1 MHSKSDNIEIMII
14 EEADEVIKNFLIHKK
29 IDIKIIYNQWE
40 VMILSWIMFSCFII
54 NVNRGESYKDSPEW
68 IKNIKTMI
76 NPVSKKY
83 AVTVA
88 LNDEETEK
96 DLQKITK
103 IKLFTIGKE
112 IFHQQKMIGKKFEK
126 NIVTTASEILH
137 A

>member
-68 IKNIKTMI
+68 IKKHKN
-76 NPVSKKY
+76 
-83 AVTVA
+83 
-88 LNDEETEK
+88 NDK
-96 DLQKITK
+96 SCQ
-103 IKLFTIGKE
+103 
-112 IFHQQKMIGKKFEK
+112 
-126 NIVTTASEILH
+126 
-137 A
+137 